1 MSVQRYVDTGF
12 WDDAWVETIQPLER
26 YLYLYLITNPLTNIA
41 GVYKITLRRIHNDTG
56 LEIPEIERILALFAK
71 AGKAYLHG
79 EYIVLPAWP
88 KHQRLE
94 SRKTIKLGIDRI
106 IESLDAELLT
116 FLGQVGYR
124 YDTPRIPLSHRE
136 TPLSYPYPTSY
147 SDSDSDSDTDTDT
160 DSDSDRKTSPELSTS
175 GEEGKRVVEEA
186 LESGRITIDQ
196 TAEEF

>member
-79 EYIVLPAWP
+79 EYIVLLLA
-88 KHQRLE
+88 H
-94 SRKTIKLGIDRI
+94 TIT
-106 IESLDAELLT
+106 SLTITGWA
-116 FLGQVGYR
+116 
-124 YDTPRIPLSHRE
+124 P
-136 TPLSYPYPTSY
+136 
-147 SDSDSDSDTDTDT
+147 
-160 DSDSDRKTSPELSTS
+160 
-175 GEEGKRVVEEA
+175 
-186 LESGRITIDQ
+186 GRISKCTLDIRFQDDVDIGDWGDVNWEGGDPPNL
-196 TAEEF
+196 TALTGRKDVISLYSPDGGGNIFGNIIGLDYRIA